1 MRLLIL
7 CRLFCIRNIMMKCKK
22 ASEKLF
28 LYGVIFLTLVIA
40 GICIV
45 SEFLNK
51 FIQKT
56 GERFIELIT
65 IKETKF

>member
-1 MRLLIL
+1 
-7 CRLFCIRNIMMKCKK
+7 MKCQK
-22 ASEKLF
+22 ASEKLL
-28 LYGVIFLTLVIA
+28 LYGVVFLTLVIA

-51 FIQKT
+51 FIQKI